1 VLEVDTRIRVRY
13 QETDSMGVV
22 HHSNYIVWFEIGRSD
37 FLRAKGMSYRDVEKK
52 GWMLPLIEVQ
62 CFYRQPARF
71 DDMVVIRTCMKEFK
85 GARLT
90 MEYKIFRDEDGVL
103 LAEGYTVHAVTDLN
117 MKPVNLKRRDP
128 EIYEFFMMCTD

>member
-71 DDMVVIRTCMKEFK
+71 DDMVVIRTRMKELMK
-85 GARLT
+85 MVSCWL
-90 MEYKIFRDEDGVL
+90 RDIRYMPL
-103 LAEGYTVHAVTDLN
+103 
-117 MKPVNLKRRDP
+117 P
-128 EIYEFFMMCTD
+128 I